1 MIENSSMNIIAIRTG
16 FLTDNLK
23 CKFNML
29 PLVTVIVATRN
40 EEKNIEDCFKAVH
53 AQTIPREQLEIVLI
67 DNNST
72 DRTKEISKPYVDEIY
87 NVGPERSAQRNYG
100 FEHAK
105 AEWVLYLDADM
116 RLEPT
121 VIEECIAVVKSAP
134 EIIGFYIPEK
144 VVGNGFWINVRNFER
159 SFYDATCIDAA
170 RFIKKKSFLEA
181 GGFDTSMSGPEDW
194 DLDRR
199 LLEKGK
205 LALIKSHLNHDEGAF
220 SFKTYFGKKKSFLE
234 AGGFDTQL
242 SAAEDWDLDRRL
254 TKKGEFALIKS
265 HLNHDEGAFSFKSY
279 FAKKTYYSQW
289 FNTYINKWNN
299 DEIAQKQFGFYY
311 RFIGVFIENGKW
323 KKLIRHPLLASGM
336 YFLRF
341 SVGLVF
347 LMSKLKPGNRTKDKN
362 SSENF

>member
-1 MIENSSMNIIAIRTG
+1 
-16 FLTDNLK
+16 
-23 CKFNML
+23 ML

-134 EIIGFYIPEK
+134 EIIGIYIPEK

-170 RFIKKKSFLEA
+170 RFIKKKIIS
-181 GGFDTSMSGPEDW
+181 
-194 DLDRR
+194 
-199 LLEKGK
+199 
-205 LALIKSHLNHDEGAF
+205 
-220 SFKTYFGKKKSFLE
+220 
-234 AGGFDTQL
+234 
-242 SAAEDWDLDRRL
+242 
-254 TKKGEFALIKS
+254 
-265 HLNHDEGAFSFKSY
+265 
-279 FAKKTYYSQW
+279 
-289 FNTYINKWNN
+289 
-299 DEIAQKQFGFYY
+299 
-311 RFIGVFIENGKW
+311 
-323 KKLIRHPLLASGM
+323 
-336 YFLRF
+336 
-341 SVGLVF
+341 
-347 LMSKLKPGNRTKDKN
+347 
-362 SSENF
+362 

>member
-1 MIENSSMNIIAIRTG
+1 
-16 FLTDNLK
+16 
-23 CKFNML
+23 ML
-29 PLVTVIVATRN
+29 PLVTIIVTTKN
-40 EEKNIEDCFKAVH
+40 EEKNIEDCYKAVH
-53 AQTIPREQLEIVLI
+53 NQTIPRDKLEIVLI

-105 AEWVLYLDADM
+105 ADWVLYLDADM
-116 RLEPT
+116 RIEPM
-121 VIEECIAVVKSAP
+121 VIEECLSTIENDSEV
-134 EIIGFYIPEK
+134 IGIYVPEK
-144 VVGNGFWINVRNFER
+144 VVGEGFWIKVRNFER

-170 RFIKKKSFLEA
+170 RFIKKDAFLGI

-220 SFKTYFGKKKSFLE
+220 SFKTYFGKKKYYAKS
-234 AGGFDTQL
+234 FDTY
-242 SAAEDWDLDRRL
+242 AE
-254 TKKGEFALIKS
+254 
-265 HLNHDEGAFSFKSY
+265 
-279 FAKKTYYSQW
+279 
-289 FNTYINKWNN
+289 KWNN
-299 DEIAQKQFGFYY
+299 DDMVRKQLGFYY

-323 KKLIRHPLLASGM
+323 KKLISHPFLTFGM

-341 SVGLVF
+341 LVGITF
-347 LMSKLKPGNRTKDKN
+347 LKSK
-362 SSENF
+362 F